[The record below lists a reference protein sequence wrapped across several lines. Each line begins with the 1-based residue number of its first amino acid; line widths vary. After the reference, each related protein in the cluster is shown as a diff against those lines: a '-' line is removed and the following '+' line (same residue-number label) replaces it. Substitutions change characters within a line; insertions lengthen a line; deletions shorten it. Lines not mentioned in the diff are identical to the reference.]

1 MAVQALAIAVTVLM
15 GNMNT
20 NKLVISVYIAVLPA
34 MAIVHIVLLKSISM
48 NRAMVNV
55 CIVALLAMAIVRI
68 ASLASTNT
76 DLLSPKVC
84 PKNSRAHLFTQ
95 KLLTGNYKDYGY
107 YKFR

>member
-1 MAVQALAIAVTVLM
+1 M

-55 CIVALLAMAIVRI
+55 CIVVLLAMAIVRT
-68 ASLASTNT
+68 APLANTNINS
-76 DLLSPKVC
+76 LSPKVC
-84 PKNSRAHLFTQ
+84 PKNSRAYLFTQ
-95 KLLTGNYKDYGY
+95 KNFYLITIKIIWRLQISMTPISLIFFKSC
-107 YKFR
+107 